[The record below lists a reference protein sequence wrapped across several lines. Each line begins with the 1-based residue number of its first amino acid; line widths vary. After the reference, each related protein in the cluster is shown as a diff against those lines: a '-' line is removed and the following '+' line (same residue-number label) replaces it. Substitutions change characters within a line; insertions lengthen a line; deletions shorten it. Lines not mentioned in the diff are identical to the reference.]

1 MRQLRYPG
9 RLIAA
14 LATLA
19 AFSPTAATPYQPMAK
34 AKGKVGAKIGMVYST
49 HFRVD
54 GVPSNAGIGISGGV
68 LFDIPLVRRI
78 LTGVTIDIHDLH
90 VFETRKKMLDLSVP
104 VKYRFAF
111 EQDRWELRA
120 VASAGFGYMTL
131 VDKLERTTYLTLKAG
146 FEAVFHTDTRYSLI
160 IDGLI
165 MAAPTGGNREHKV
178 TYGPTFLIRAGF
190 IY

>member
-1 MRQLRYPG
+1 MRQLRRTCIVG
-9 RLIAA
+9 LAVAVWAA
-14 LATLA
+14 M
-19 AFSPTAATPYQPMAK
+19 SPVAATPYQPMAN
-34 AKGKVGAKIGMVYST
+34 AKGKVGAKIGLVYST
-49 HFRVD
+49 HFRID
-54 GVPSNAGIGISGGV
+54 GVPSSAGIGISGGV
-68 LFDIPLVRRI
+68 LFDIPLARRMMS
-78 LTGVTIDIHDLH
+78 GVTIDIHDLH
-90 VFETRKKMLDLSVP
+90 VFEKRKKMLDLSVP
-104 VKYRFAF
+104 LKYRFTF
-111 EQDRWELRA
+111 EEHRWELRT

-165 MAAPTGGNREHKV
+165 LAAPIGGNREHKV